1 MTTTLP
7 LIVPSLTPTSSPT
20 RKSSGY
26 NDSSLLSL
34 NNNQNTT
41 PISSLLNTSKAPIT
55 PDSCSSSSFTN
66 KLPKIKLILKLPS
79 SSNSPKE
86 RTNKNASPILHKPI
100 NITSSASSPNL
111 INNNSIN
118 SSSQAVLMI
127 DKIKYTIFNRN
138 EILLKNKINDNSQ
151 HGSPKSKEKSLKLR
165 KVRTT
170 SNKIK
175 KSPVKNSPTKK
186 TTRKKQ
192 AMEISEEI
200 KTNDNTISP
209 MNTIES
215 NTFSEIELKSKNEN
229 ENGNENKLNSSLA
242 ISNKDPFV
250 NNIHSS
256 LKSLE
261 DNDHSIPIE
270 SSSNQTFKLKKIKFI
285 YKPNNDKTNESKSEE
300 EKDDENI
307 ENGKRKRK
315 SGIQKSTSPKKR
327 REGTKQSNTNSNS
340 INITKNLFSNKKETS
355 ASPNHP
361 IIHLKVSNNNENN
374 EITNDNMDIESKQVQ
389 KKKGRKRALPTKK
402 QPKSTA
408 KTKKDNVTFIPVSQK
423 SPPQR
428 SPKQQPQTKSYQMSK
443 LDHKFV
449 NDSNNNTT
457 SLSTSSSSSSS
468 SASKQ
473 TFKLNLSY
481 APSYISSNDNTR
493 YNSYLSS
500 FKHKSSYVHSPSPLT
515 NSFTYDQVQNG
526 TISNNTN
533 NGYVQSKLAISTIYD
548 PNNCKIKT
556 KISPTNQILN
566 NNLWKSKNVKYNTT
580 TTTTSNDN
588 KNNKNKKE
596 KISIIDVL
604 KRESQLFTSSSKKYH
619 SKSSVSS
626 YYGRSSLRRFSSFV
640 DEAAKVKSISIQSNN
655 SDTFSIISTPTTT
668 RYKSKSKS
676 KSIITSPYYEDA
688 SKYRPSLNSN
698 NNNINSSSE
707 IKNKDKT
714 YPPNNRIKSF
724 STPASPK
731 NLSEDSLRSKAH
743 SYIQRSLTSCQSLT
757 EKFEFYSILGYGS
770 NGVVLGAKRRSDGL
784 DVAIKYIYKTPTSR
798 ICEEV
803 NILREVSPHPSI
815 IRYIDSFEDNN
826 CIYLVTEKSGSSWV
840 PSEDSNQILTCES
853 PSTGRIVLNSLTC
866 NTSSLFD
873 YIELNGC
880 VPPPEQK
887 RMFKAIAEAVY
898 ALHTNNIVH
907 GDIKEE
913 NILIDSHH
921 NPKLCDF
928 GHARHI
934 DSHSPPHFAV
944 YGTLELSAPELM
956 PNLNVPA
963 HLTKTHVVKRY
974 NGMAQDI
981 WALGL
986 VLYTMTHG
994 ELPSNHSKVISK
1006 EIDLTSGKYKEY
1018 PCYYSRNLSKNCI
1031 HLIRRMLTV
1040 DMKKRATIQ
1049 EIINH
1054 PWLKK

>member
-34 NNNQNTT
+34 SNNQNTT
-41 PISSLLNTSKAPIT
+41 PISSLLNSSKTPIT

-79 SSNSPKE
+79 STNSPKE

-100 NITSSASSPNL
+100 NITSTDSSTNM
-111 INNNSIN
+111 INKNSIN
-118 SSSQAVLMI
+118 SSSQALLMI
-127 DKIKYTIFNRN
+127 DKIKYSIFDRN
-138 EILLKNKINDNSQ
+138 EILLNNKINDNSH
-151 HGSPKSKEKSLKLR
+151 HGSPKSKIRNIKLR
-165 KVRTT
+165 KVRT

-175 KSPVKNSPTKK
+175 KSPVKSTPTKK

-192 AMEISEEI
+192 QAMEIFEEI
-200 KTNDNTISP
+200 KSNNNNTISP

-215 NTFSEIELKSKNEN
+215 NTLSEIELKTKM
-229 ENGNENKLNSSLA
+229 ENGNVNGNKLTSN
-242 ISNKDPFV
+242 ISNNDSLI

-261 DNDHSIPIE
+261 YNNHSIPIVTP
-270 SSSNQTFKLKKIKFI
+270 SNQTFKLKKIKFI
-285 YKPNNDKTNESKSEE
+285 YNPNNDKSNESKSEE
-300 EKDDENI
+300 ERDENI

-315 SGIQKSTSPKKR
+315 SGNQKSTSPKKK
-327 REGTKQSNTNSNS
+327 REETKQSNTNSNS
-340 INITKNLFSNKKETS
+340 TNISKNLFSNKKETS

-361 IIHLKVSNNNENN
+361 IIHLKVSNNTENN
-374 EITNDNMDIESKQVQ
+374 EANNDNMDIDSKQVQ
-389 KKKGRKRALPTKK
+389 KKKGRKRALPTKR
-402 QPKSTA
+402 QTKST
-408 KTKKDNVTFIPVSQK
+408 TKSKKANETFIPVSQK

-428 SPKQQPQTKSYQMSK
+428 SPKQQPQTKSFQMSK
-443 LDHKFV
+443 LDRKYV

-457 SLSTSSSSSSS
+457 SLSSST

-481 APSYISSNDNTR
+481 TPSYISNNDNSR
-493 YNSYLSS
+493 FNSYLSS
-500 FKHKSSYVHSPSPLT
+500 FKNKSSYVHSPSPLT

-533 NGYVQSKLAISTIYD
+533 NNSYIQSKLAISTTYD
-548 PNNCKIKT
+548 PNSYKIKT
-556 KISPTNQILN
+556 QISPTNQILN
-566 NNLWKSKNVKYNTT
+566 NNLWKSKNGNNNPKTT
-580 TTTTSNDN
+580 TTNSS
-588 KNNKNKKE
+588 KNSKNKKE

-640 DEAAKVKSISIQSNN
+640 SEATKVKSLSIQSNI
-655 SDTFSIISTPTTT
+655 SDASSMVSTPTTT

-676 KSIITSPYYEDA
+676 IISSPYYEDA
-688 SKYRPSLNSN
+688 SKYRPSLNN
-698 NNNINSSSE
+698 NNNNTNSSSKT
-707 IKNKDKT
+707 KNKDKT
-714 YPPNNRIKSF
+714 YPPNNRVKSF

-853 PSTGRIVLNSLTC
+853 PSIGRIVLNSLTC

-898 ALHTNNIVH
+898 TLHTNNIVH

-934 DSHSPPHFAV
+934 DNHSPPHFAV

-994 ELPSNHSKVISK
+994 ELPSNHSKIISK
-1006 EIDLTSGKYKEY
+1006 EIDLTSNKYKEY
-1018 PCYYSRNLSKNCI
+1018 PCYYSRNLSKDCI

-1040 DMKKRATIQ
+1040 DMKKRATIE